1 MIKHIFL
8 LIFLGAHLMSGENET
23 IVLGAGCFWCVE
35 AVYERIDGV
44 ISVEA
49 AYAGGN
55 TDTPT
60 YKEVCSGETGHAEV
74 AKITFDP
81 EKVKTKNILEVF
93 WKAHDPTTLNRQGA
107 DVGTQYRSAIFFL
120 NDKQKITAEKSLREA
135 QTHFNSP
142 IVTVIAPLEKYYP
155 AEDYHQNYYNNNKN
169 APYCQFVIQPKLE
182 KLNLVNQTQNPP
194 LTQNAPD
201 PHN

>member
-1 MIKHIFL
+1 M
-8 LIFLGAHLMSGENET
+8 
-23 IVLGAGCFWCVE
+23 
-35 AVYERIDGV
+35 
-44 ISVEA
+44 
-49 AYAGGN
+49 
-55 TDTPT
+55 
-60 YKEVCSGETGHAEV
+60 
-74 AKITFDP
+74 
-81 EKVKTKNILEVF
+81 
-93 WKAHDPTTLNRQGA
+93 
-107 DVGTQYRSAIFFL
+107 
-120 NDKQKITAEKSLREA
+120 NDKQKITSEKSLREA